1 MRVLPTLKPL
11 VPFLIALL
19 LWLTTGLPTSE
30 ASPPLVVASNTSLLP
45 DLVENVSPGVVNIS
59 STKFVKSY
67 YFYGPGMDDV
77 FMRFFGLPQEEVQ
90 KQSSLGSGFVLDDQ
104 GYILTNNHVVEHA
117 DEIMILFLNQK
128 KIPATIV
135 GRDKAMDLALLQLKG
150 GAANKDLKPVKTGN
164 SESARIGESV
174 FAIGNPFGL
183 QHSVSSGIISAKNR
197 TIGLGAYDRFIQ
209 TDASINFGNSGGP
222 LFNMKG
228 EVIGINTAINAAG
241 QGLGFAIP
249 INDALSHV
257 EEFKKYGRIV
267 RPWLG
272 VLGQNITPALQ
283 YHYDLPT
290 DTGVV
295 VTNLAVSGPA
305 RKAGI
310 RAGDVVVSIN
320 GKDVKQAFDISRELA
335 EYKPGDKITV
345 ELRRGSSDRSQLI
358 KKEIKLT
365 LAPDPE
371 KLPQGIL

>member
-1 MRVLPTLKPL
+1 
-11 VPFLIALL
+11 
-19 LWLTTGLPTSE
+19 
-30 ASPPLVVASNTSLLP
+30 VASNTSLLP